1 MFDPNN
7 YVMPKISR
15 KEQMLR
21 NHGYYESTIRD
32 GVRSLTPTCEGWK
45 KMADIDNNASDDEIF
60 TCYIMSRHDFDIFSE
75 KDESFKDWMLRLGWL
90 IQNPNGHI
98 VEADHG
104 N

>member
-32 GVRSLTPTCEGWK
+32 GVRSLTPTFEGWR
-45 KMADIDNNASDDEIF
+45 KMVTINNASDDEIF
-60 TCYIMSRHDFDIFSE
+60 TSYVMTRHDFDIVSK
-75 KDESFKDWMLRLGWL
+75 KDESFKDWMLRIGWL
-90 IQNPNGHI
+90 IRTPNGHI
-98 VEADHG
+98 VEADHR